1 MLQSFQTLADTIS
14 IELPERLAALLE
26 IAERHPTAL
35 ASLEDF
41 FWIDTEQ
48 AKQEIDEWLN
58 PNDQPGRTFL
68 PFATSGG
75 GEHYCWVRLE
85 DGASGVAQILHF
97 GQTTSLAHADISAFI
112 TSEYVRVATNLSEL
126 APRADFGTLL
136 MDEVA
141 WVKTVLAAKDY
152 EYLQALFARPCITM
166 AYKAGPKSVEKT
178 VQAFISQDEARD
190 MLATLSNPRPR
201 EFSAL
206 REWMH

>member
-1 MLQSFQTLADTIS
+1 MLQSFQTLADTIG

-26 IAERHPTAL
+26 IAEKHPTAL

-41 FWIDTEQ
+41 FWIDAEQ

-58 PNDQPGRTFL
+58 PNDQPERTFL

-85 DGASGVAQILHF
+85 DGASGVAQILH
-97 GQTTSLAHADISAFI
+97 
-112 TSEYVRVATNLSEL
+112 
-126 APRADFGTLL
+126 
-136 MDEVA
+136 
-141 WVKTVLAAKDY
+141 
-152 EYLQALFARPCITM
+152 
-166 AYKAGPKSVEKT
+166 KAGPKSVEKT
-178 VQAFISQDEARD
+178 VKAFISQDEARD

-206 REWMH
+206 REWMR